1 RYFIND
7 AFYKPGGPVFLM
19 IGGMET
25 AKRNW
30 ISRNLPFIAYA
41 ERLHAL
47 CLVLEHRF
55 YGHSQP
61 TGDLS
66 TASLRYIR
74 NHQVLGDI
82 VNFRIKIAKLM
93 GLTKNKWVA
102 FGEFYGGSLAVWSRI
117 KYPDLFAAAVGSSA
131 PVKVK
136 INFDEYFEG
145 VQTSLDASNIKCSR
159 AVQRALLEVIR
170 MLKSPKSY
178 SILKSDFMLCETP
191 QNKSSQH
198 IPFVLE
204 NLMSFLIPIVQYNK
218 KRKSVMG
225 VVSNNNILS
234 IDDFCDKMTETPL
247 SSPYHRYAR
256 IVRNNIRNRNLSCLD
271 ANYNHRL
278 RRLSETSLDKGNVD
292 QARQRLYQCCTEF
305 GFFQSTDSRY
315 QPFSELPIRYFLDKC
330 SDLFGSEY
338 SFSSLRQSAEA
349 LNSYYGGFNV
359 NGSKIIFSSG
369 SLDPWN
375 ALGITRDISKNLRA
389 VLIEG

>member
-19 IGGMET
+19 IGGMGS

-30 ISRNLPFIAYA
+30 TSRNLPFVAYA
-41 ERLHAL
+41 ERLGAL

-55 YGHSQP
+55 YGRSQP

-82 VNFRIKIAKLM
+82 ANFRIKIAKLM

-131 PVKVK
+131 PVKAE
-136 INFDEYFEG
+136 INFDEYFEE
-145 VQTSLDASNIKCSR
+145 VQVSLDAHNSECSSS
-159 AVQRALLEVIR
+159 VYLALREVTKRLIHQKHYSK
-170 MLKSPKSY
+170 LKR
-178 SILKSDFMLCETP
+178 DFMLCEP
-191 QNKSSQH
+191 LQIDSKQH
-198 IPFVLE
+198 ATFVLE

-218 KRKSVMG
+218 KRKNIQDQMG
-225 VVSNNNILS
+225 NILS
-234 IDDFCDKMTETPL
+234 TDDFCKKMTETPL

-256 IVRNNIRNRNLSCLD
+256 IMSNRIKNANLSCLD
-271 ANYNHRL
+271 ANYNHHL
-278 RRLSETSLDKGNVD
+278 RRMSETSLNNGNILQV
-292 QARQRLYQCCTEF
+292 RQRLYQCCTEF
-305 GFFQSTDSRY
+305 GFFQTTDSKY
-315 QPFSELPIRYFLDKC
+315 QSFSELPLRYFLKQC
-330 SDLFGSEY
+330 SDVFGSEY
-338 SFSSLRQSAEA
+338 SFSA
-349 LNSYYGGFNV
+349 LNRSAQALNKYYGGFNV
-359 NGSKIIFSSG
+359 KGSKIIFSNG
-369 SLDPWN
+369 SLDPWS
-375 ALGITRDISKNLRA
+375 ALGITKDINKNFRA